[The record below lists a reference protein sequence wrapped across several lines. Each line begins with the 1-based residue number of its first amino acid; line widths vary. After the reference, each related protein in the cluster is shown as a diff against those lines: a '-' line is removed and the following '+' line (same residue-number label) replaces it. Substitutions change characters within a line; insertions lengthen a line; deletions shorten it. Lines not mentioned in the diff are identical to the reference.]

1 MHNTFV
7 MGIDIGG
14 TNTVFGFINN
24 KGAIIESKQ
33 ISTKGNS
40 PVSDLVNRLE
50 KYLNNF
56 MKSNPQLKLIGIGVG
71 APNGN
76 HFSGVIEN
84 PPNLKWGDVEIK
96 SILEDKISCNVILTN
111 DANAA
116 ALGEKYYGQAKNMN
130 DFIMITLGTGLG
142 SGIFSGGRL
151 IYGND
156 GLAGEMG
163 HIVVEMNGRK
173 CNCGKQGC
181 LEAYVSA
188 TGIKNTI
195 HQMKKKY
202 PGNDFLNSFQNNV
215 PDGILIDRAYD
226 DDDDI
231 AKEIYEYTGMMLG
244 KGLALAA
251 NLFSPEAFIF
261 YGGYSN
267 AGKRILDPAYIE
279 MEKQILS
286 NHKGKIKL
294 LNSTLPEGQAGILGA
309 ASLIWKK
316 N

>member
-202 PGNDFLNSFQNNV
+202 PGNVFLNSFQNNV

-309 ASLIWKK
+309 ASLIWTK